1 MCAIQRIFVLRVNI
15 RRVGFLPVWISGK
28 FHSMRYFFRFLC
40 FGFLPLHLPKSTRPL
55 SLYVC
60 SPFFS
65 GSWTFIR
72 TSLLAYEFVST
83 WKPLSLKWRWFS
95 VSMTSPPDKWNENCA
110 QQSVFWP
117 LTPQT
122 VRPDAIDRV
131 KEWHGKQLA
140 FRKMCFVSAMSCD
153 FHKKH
158 FRFDAFSYIICEYV
172 ANCAFYI
179 CV

>member
-1 MCAIQRIFVLRVNI
+1 MCAIQRICVLRVNI

-28 FHSMRYFFRFLC
+28 FHEVFFPIPVFRIFAIA
-40 FGFLPLHLPKSTRPL
+40 FAKIHSASL

-60 SPFFS
+60 LPIFS

-131 KEWHGKQLA
+131 KE
-140 FRKMCFVSAMSCD
+140 
-153 FHKKH
+153 
-158 FRFDAFSYIICEYV
+158 
-172 ANCAFYI
+172 
-179 CV
+179 